1 MNPAVVFIIAFIAAF
16 TVALLIVLGRKV
28 NEILVNAS
36 EYAVPKQGVELSKE
50 FNLVAHRGLSSVA
63 PENTVS
69 AFRLAGEAGFKY
81 IECDIHLTK
90 DKKWVIMH
98 DPTVDRMTNG
108 VGAIKDKTFDEI
120 RALRIDRGSGIDKY
134 SDEKVPSLEEYLEVC
149 AEYGATPV
157 IEVKLAGEFDY
168 QSFIDV
174 LKAYDMTDKAI
185 AIDYSVP
192 QLTELRKICP
202 ELKMQILCKYLWKK
216 TVKQAKE
223 LGNCG
228 VDVMFNLMHR
238 NKMCDEVIKSGMDF
252 NSWTIDSEKSL
263 KRIKKH
269 GASFATTNT
278 LMPVKEVEPY
288 ESGQK
293 A

>member
-1 MNPAVVFIIAFIAAF
+1 MSLAVVFIIAFIAAF
-16 TVALLIVLGRKV
+16 TFSLLLVLGRKA

-36 EYAVPKQGVELSKE
+36 EYAVPKKGVEFCRE

-63 PENTVS
+63 PENTIS

-108 VGAIKDKTFDEI
+108 TGAIKDKTFDEI
-120 RALRIDRGSGIDKY
+120 RALRINRGSGIERY
-134 SDEKVPSLEEYLEVC
+134 RDEKVPSLEEYLEIC
-149 AEYGATPV
+149 MEYEAIPV

-174 LKAYDMTDKAI
+174 LKAYGMTDKAI

-216 TVKQAKE
+216 TVNQAKK

-238 NKMCDEVIKSGMDF
+238 NKMCGEVIKNGMDF
-252 NSWTIDSEKSL
+252 NSWTIDSEKAL
-263 KRIKKH
+263 KRIKKY

-278 LMPVKEVEPY
+278 LMPMADKT
-288 ESGQK
+288 ESVQK
-293 A
+293 V